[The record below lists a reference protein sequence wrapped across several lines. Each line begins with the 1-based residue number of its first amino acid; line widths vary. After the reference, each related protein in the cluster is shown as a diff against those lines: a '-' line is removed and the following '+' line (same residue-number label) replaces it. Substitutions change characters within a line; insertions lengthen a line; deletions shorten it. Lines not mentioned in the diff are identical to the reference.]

1 MRNTSSTAAVLVFP
15 TAVLVLLVL
24 VVAVVYL
31 VAVVGMSV
39 AFSDLSK

>member
-15 TAVLVLLVL
+15 TAVLVLL